1 MATKKTP
8 STKHGW
14 LTHSW
19 ILRIPPCGDED
30 NNPDVYAELH
40 VSKYAWTERGIWC
53 GRMNK
58 VASVTRIAHPVDG
71 NEDICELQCSTG
83 KKYQLRTSNIAAEVE
98 NVKSKKLKTVNLRK
112 ARKWWDDQGKKLK
125 LLKTNI
131 VTDAMSLA
139 PSDVAQLEQ
148 FMLRSIRTEHEGNV
162 PELPSLESPIFK
174 VISSFSQREE
184 MVESGN
190 DPGSSSGGEEVGK
203 ESSRWK

>member
-1 MATKKTP
+1 
-8 STKHGW
+8 
-14 LTHSW
+14 
-19 ILRIPPCGDED
+19 
-30 NNPDVYAELH
+30 
-40 VSKYAWTERGIWC
+40 
-53 GRMNK
+53 
-58 VASVTRIAHPVDG
+58 
-71 NEDICELQCSTG
+71 
-83 KKYQLRTSNIAAEVE
+83 
-98 NVKSKKLKTVNLRK
+98 
-112 ARKWWDDQGKKLK
+112 
-125 LLKTNI
+125 
-131 VTDAMSLA
+131 MSLA